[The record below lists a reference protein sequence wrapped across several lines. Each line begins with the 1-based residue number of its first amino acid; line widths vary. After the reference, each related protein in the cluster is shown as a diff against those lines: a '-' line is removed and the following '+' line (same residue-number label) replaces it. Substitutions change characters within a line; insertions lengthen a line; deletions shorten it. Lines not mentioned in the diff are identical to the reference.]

1 MANAWSGHLKHLFEK
16 HERINVHCVVFDGED
31 VGVLSIVQ
39 LGAWGFILP
48 VVFKLAPNL
57 DLVKDDS
64 LPVAS
69 FNTPDS

>member
-1 MANAWSGHLKHLFEK
+1 ML
-16 HERINVHCVVFDGED
+16 HCVLFDGED
-31 VGVLSIVQ
+31 VGVPGITQ
-39 LGAWGFILP
+39 LGVWGFILP

-69 FNTPDS
+69 FNPPDSFGESF